1 MAQPKTT
8 HATKFSP
15 QLVTQFKIVH
25 ATGFNGTKGRETR
38 DGKNWESEAPAEPKR
53 QRAANGE

>member
-8 HATKFSP
+8 HVTKFSP

-25 ATGFNGTKGRETR
+25 ATGFNGTKGRGT
-38 DGKNWESEAPAEPKR
+38 GKIGRARLLPSQNGSE
-53 QRAANGE
+53 QRMANSE